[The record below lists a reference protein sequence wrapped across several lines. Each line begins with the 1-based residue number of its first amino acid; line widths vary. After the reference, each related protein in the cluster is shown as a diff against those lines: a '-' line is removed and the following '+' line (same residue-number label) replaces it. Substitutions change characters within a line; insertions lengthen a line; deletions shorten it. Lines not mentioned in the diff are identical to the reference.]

1 MADNGFKPFQ
11 FAQMKE
17 EKKNPDLP
25 ILKIETDTTRQNSG
39 QLKTRL
45 EAFREELGMSQ
56 ISSIRV
62 SDPDRV
68 YVAGIDSGSASTD
81 AVVMDRN
88 HRILGRAIL
97 PTGAGA
103 ASGAEKALEQALREA
118 GIRKEEL
125 SAIVTTGYGRETIG
139 VGSASVTEITCHA
152 RGAHFLDPD
161 ARTVIDIGGQDSKVI
176 RIDEN
181 GSVKNF
187 VMNDKCAA
195 GTGRFLEMQARA
207 LGLSLAEMSELG
219 LSWKN
224 EVMISSMCTV
234 FAESE
239 VVSLVAQNVP
249 AADIIHGLN
258 RSVASRTALLGGRIG
273 MEPAFIMTGGVAQ
286 NAGVVACLEEKLG
299 EKIFVSPDSQLCGS
313 IGAALIALE
322 QVGVHADN
330 R

>member
-1 MADNGFKPFQ
+1 
-11 FAQMKE
+11 
-17 EKKNPDLP
+17 
-25 ILKIETDTTRQNSG
+25 
-39 QLKTRL
+39 
-45 EAFREELGMSQ
+45 
-56 ISSIRV
+56 
-62 SDPDRV
+62 
-68 YVAGIDSGSASTD
+68 
-81 AVVMDRN
+81 
-88 HRILGRAIL
+88 
-97 PTGAGA
+97 
-103 ASGAEKALEQALREA
+103 
-118 GIRKEEL
+118 
-125 SAIVTTGYGRETIG
+125 
-139 VGSASVTEITCHA
+139 
-152 RGAHFLDPD
+152 
-161 ARTVIDIGGQDSKVI
+161 
-176 RIDEN
+176 
-181 GSVKNF
+181 
-187 VMNDKCAA
+187 
-195 GTGRFLEMQARA
+195 
-207 LGLSLAEMSELG
+207 MSELG

-224 EVMISSMCTV
+224 EVTISSMCTV

>member
-1 MADNGFKPFQ
+1 M
-11 FAQMKE
+11 E

-88 HRILGRAIL
+88 RRILGRAIL

-152 RGAHFLDPD
+152 RGAHFLNPD

-224 EVMISSMCTV
+224 EVTISSMCTV

>member
-1 MADNGFKPFQ
+1 M
-11 FAQMKE
+11 
-17 EKKNPDLP
+17 
-25 ILKIETDTTRQNSG
+25 
-39 QLKTRL
+39 
-45 EAFREELGMSQ
+45 
-56 ISSIRV
+56 
-62 SDPDRV
+62 
-68 YVAGIDSGSASTD
+68 
-81 AVVMDRN
+81 
-88 HRILGRAIL
+88 
-97 PTGAGA
+97 
-103 ASGAEKALEQALREA
+103 REA

-152 RGAHFLDPD
+152 RGAHFLNPD

-224 EVMISSMCTV
+224 EVTISSMCTV